1 MDKLTSIRIKRDDG
15 TYSNKIFISALSE
28 NIIWDNSHTLVDVLG
43 NIDIQTG
50 TVQEQIDKL
59 FQEKINYKQLVDY
72 VHKKIGDD
80 ISTWLENNL
89 HAIQGSV
96 LIDGTLTQS
105 QQAADAAATG
115 NQLRTLD
122 SQVQTLAGDM
132 QSAKD
137 QLKTVSFSLDN
148 YVDDG
153 YVENGVAY
161 FVHNGEVLF
170 EITGIGGGGGG
181 GGSSVNNATITVTN
195 NTGWLSTTIS
205 SGSTCPISLNW
216 TSIEDNLPT
225 GDGTLQIS
233 VNGAIKSTQG
243 IQQGNVNIDLGNY
256 VSTGSNIVKVK
267 ISDIYGNARTIN
279 FNITV
284 VALSISSTFDTTT
297 AYDSAISF
305 PYTPVGGN
313 NLSKTVYFILDG
325 HQIGTQQTTLSGR
338 QLTYIIPKQSHGSHS
353 LRVYLESEINGEIVT
368 SNELYYEFI
377 FIDESS
383 QNTIIASSFNKTT
396 ANQYDAIAIPFR
408 VYTPQSSTTAIAIYL
423 NGNIVS
429 QQTVDRT
436 QHSYTFRASDAG
448 TNVIRIVA
456 ANTYKEFTIEVEETD
471 VQIQAVTDD
480 LVLYLNPGNKTNN
493 DNDRNV
499 WSYNDIT
506 TQFNNFNWRIDG
518 WQTDDNNINVLR
530 LLGDSRV
537 IIPYQPFAKDFK
549 GTGKTIEIEFSTHD
563 VADYTTTLISCF
575 VDNIGL
581 NITPQTVTVRGAQ
594 TELSTL
600 YKENEHIR
608 LSIVIE
614 KQTLETRLIL
624 IYINGIMSRAVQYA
638 AGERFSQSNPV
649 NITIGSNDCGIDIYN
664 IRIYD
669 NDLSREQVLN
679 NWIADTQVGADMID
693 RYAHNNVY
701 DQSLNITA
709 ANLPSD
715 LPYMVIEAEELPQ
728 YKGHKKTVSGSYTD
742 PVYPAKS
749 FTFEG
754 CEIDVQGTSSS
765 VYFRKNYDMKYKQ
778 GFKIGNT
785 TASKYALR
793 DGSIPFNRFV
803 LKADVASSESTNN
816 TGLTMFY
823 NDTCPYKTPEMK
835 ENPKIRWGIEGVPI
849 VLFWYNPTTNETQ
862 FMGKY
867 NFNLPKRAPAP
878 YGYGNDDTLESW
890 EFERNNSAN
899 VKFQDNDF
907 TTMAWDEVSGESYPE
922 WYNDFEARFPSDE
935 WRDYSK
941 LNEFLSWVKSTY
953 RQEATNETFTEP
965 ITFRLNS
972 TTTLTNYS
980 DDNSYAVVDET
991 SGGQLTGYKLITFTK
1006 DTPAYR
1012 LTKFRAELG
1021 DYVEIESATYYYLFT
1036 EFFLMIDSRAKNMF
1050 IGFNG
1055 GPVEQENRAMDRKV
1069 TFQPYDMDTAIGTNN
1084 SGILMFGYF
1093 YEDGD
1098 TVSSIISGDDSSG
1111 SEALVFNAQDSVL
1124 WSNFR
1129 DGFRPELVTMYR
1141 SLRTN
1146 GSWSYDVVKTM
1157 YEDHQSK
1164 WPEAIFNEDAY
1175 IKYIYPVDHA
1185 VTEDESTHQLIKTTR
1200 YLTMLQGSK
1209 SEQRKWW
1216 LYNRFRYMDSK
1227 YNTGSAANNT
1237 LDVRLFNSGKLTI
1250 TPAIDMYVACAF
1262 GLGSTPIM
1270 ARTTTNTPVDFNY
1283 VVKSGATVQ
1292 EMETS
1297 IYSGDLITDLGDL
1310 SIFYPNEINFAKG
1323 VRLKRLKI
1331 GDAAST
1337 YSNANLTTLDV
1348 SNSPLLESIDCR
1360 NCPNLASTINLENS
1374 PRLEEAYFEGTSIT
1388 GINLADGCLIETLHL
1403 PSSVTTLVLENLNK
1417 LSDFQIGSYNNI
1429 STLML
1434 TNIDDDIID
1443 PLEILNQIPNG
1454 TQVHIEGLYWEAE
1467 NSDEIDELFSLIE
1480 NKNFK
1485 GVTRERINGIWIY
1498 HQDETPYIEGT
1509 IHTDSLTGAQV
1520 ADYKSRY
1527 PLINVVADHVTSY
1540 LTFKT
1545 WDGSSTIT
1553 TITYKDGNPTTA
1565 LPAVPARENS
1575 SDGHYSY
1582 TAAGWNRE
1590 QDAEVNDATAIENV
1604 RINNTVYAAYTR
1616 VVRTYTVTWKNADG
1630 TTLETDTNV
1639 PWGTRPTYN
1648 GSMPTYQGQTATG
1661 WDYDLSVG
1669 ITGNTTITAKYI
1681 PQHTAT
1687 FVLAAVDS
1695 PTGSQYTLVSSK
1707 FDEGSTPIYNGT
1719 TPTTAQ
1725 GDTIEFTFT
1734 GWSPALAPI
1743 YKDTIYVAQFQ
1754 DNRAVTIQ
1762 YLARNISA
1770 YESNNN
1776 TTFASYSLA
1785 YATKLTSAKAPVTS
1799 VEPYA
1804 FSNDTALEVVDLSAT
1819 SGIVTINAN
1828 AFNGCYAL
1836 THVIIRSN
1844 TMATLSSTNAFTNTK
1859 IAMGNGA
1866 IYVPTGLIAT
1876 YKANANWKNYFIIDI
1891 NDYPLSDFST
1901 IKDSWATIAAG
1912 TNYANYSVGDIKLID
1927 VNGTQAYMQLVAKD
1941 TDILSS
1947 DHSSTAK
1954 MTWVTKDI
1962 LTTHQMNATSTT
1974 SGGWGEAEMRTWL
1987 RETILPTLPKV
1998 VQNNIKTVDKTYR
2011 SKSPNDETL
2020 TIEDTIWIPSYKEVG
2035 FTNTTYVE
2043 SDGVVYSGIFNSA
2056 TNRIKYNSSGAADW
2070 WWLRSASSS
2079 AHFRNVNSSGGDYG
2093 NSASNTFGVVF
2104 GFCI

>member
-15 TYSNKIFISALSE
+15 TYSDKIFISALSE

-181 GGSSVNNATITVTN
+181 GGGSSVNNATITVTN

-205 SGSTCPISLNW
+205 SGNTCPISLNW

-256 VSTGSNIVKVK
+256 VSAGSNIVKVK

-313 NLSKTVYFILDG
+313 NLSKTVYFILDD

-353 LRVYLESEINGEIVT
+353 LRVYFESEINGEIVT

-499 WSYNDIT
+499 WSYNDII

-518 WQTDDNNINVLR
+518 WQTDDDNINVLR
-530 LLGDSRV
+530 LLGDSRA

-693 RYAHNNVY
+693 RYTHNNVY

-785 TASKYALR
+785 TASEYALR

-835 ENPKIRWGIEGVPI
+835 ENPKVRWGIEGVPI

-867 NFNLPKRAPAP
+867 NFNLPKRARAP

-980 DDNSYAVVDET
+980 DDNSYTVVDET

-1141 SLRTN
+1141 SLRTK

-1175 IKYIYPVDHA
+1175 VKYIYPVDHA

-1250 TPAIDMYVACAF
+1250 TPAIDMYVACVF
-1262 GLGSTPIM
+1262 GLGSTPVM

-1520 ADYKSRY
+1520 ADYKNRY

-1545 WDGSSTIT
+1545 WDGSSTIA

-1604 RINNTVYAAYTR
+1604 RIDSTVYAAYTR
-1616 VVRTYTVTWKNADG
+1616 VVRTYTVYWQNNGSTI
-1630 TTLETDTNV
+1630 ETDTNV
-1639 PWGTRPTYN
+1639 PWGTVPHYDGSTPTKDGKTSIGWLPDPTQPITGNTTFVAQYLPVYTVTFKN
-1648 GSMPTYQGQTATG
+1648 DTGSTTLDTQNVVQGQTATYGGATPTSSEDASLAWLG
-1661 WDYDLSVG
+1661 WATSANSHQANAVLTNVQSSMTVYAAFKSAVEVVEITDSWDTIIANIDNGTYSTKYKLGNYKPLDLGTEGTINMQIVAMDVDELASGGTAPLTFIGMELLNTKHRMNATQDTTGGYAVSEMKDYLD
-1669 ITGNTTITAKYI
+1669 TTIYPLIQFNVASRLQRVNKTSYTTLPQPSGDIVSVEKLWI
-1681 PQHTAT
+1681 PSAEEIGANSFEH
-1687 FVLAAVDS
+1687 S
-1695 PTGSQYTLVSSK
+1695 GIRYTNIYSNNRSK
-1707 FDEGSTPIYNGT
+1707 VKTING
-1719 TPTTAQ
+1719 
-1725 GDTIEFTFT
+1725 
-1734 GWSPALAPI
+1734 
-1743 YKDTIYVAQFQ
+1743 VAQKWFV
-1754 DNRAVTIQ
+1754 RTT
-1762 YLARNISA
+1762 RSA
-1770 YESNNN
+1770 INYCIVNSNG
-1776 TTFASYSLA
+1776 S
-1785 YATKLTSAKAPVTS
+1785 
-1799 VEPYA
+1799 
-1804 FSNDTALEVVDLSAT
+1804 
-1819 SGIVTINAN
+1819 
-1828 AFNGCYAL
+1828 FNQ
-1836 THVIIRSN
+1836 
-1844 TMATLSSTNAFTNTK
+1844 
-1859 IAMGNGA
+1859 
-1866 IYVPTGLIAT
+1866 
-1876 YKANANWKNYFIIDI
+1876 
-1891 NDYPLSDFST
+1891 
-1901 IKDSWATIAAG
+1901 AG
-1912 TNYANYSVGDIKLID
+1912 NYANAGLGVCLGFCL
-1927 VNGTQAYMQLVAKD
+1927 GL
-1941 TDILSS
+1941 
-1947 DHSSTAK
+1947 
-1954 MTWVTKDI
+1954 
-1962 LTTHQMNATSTT
+1962 
-1974 SGGWGEAEMRTWL
+1974 EP
-1987 RETILPTLPKV
+1987 ETI
-1998 VQNNIKTVDKTYR
+1998 
-2011 SKSPNDETL
+2011 
-2020 TIEDTIWIPSYKEVG
+2020 
-2035 FTNTTYVE
+2035 
-2043 SDGVVYSGIFNSA
+2043 SDS
-2056 TNRIKYNSSGAADW
+2056 
-2070 WWLRSASSS
+2070 
-2079 AHFRNVNSSGGDYG
+2079 
-2093 NSASNTFGVVF
+2093 
-2104 GFCI
+2104 